1 MNQTLHPPQLFL
13 LLGTLC
19 MALLMRWQGAPLSSV
34 PESAAG
40 IVSFELA
47 RTKAQASAI
56 RNAWGETEAA
66 PLVQIAI
73 QNTRL
78 DFAFI
83 LFYMLFLYV
92 GATVTVVP
100 LPSKL
105 GTVAGYTGLL
115 ILIAALMDVIENG
128 LMLYQLQHRITS
140 VTAMATFIAATLK
153 FVLLL
158 LCALWIIFTALLRF
172 FTAVPTA

>member
-1 MNQTLHPPQLFL
+1 MTQGLHPPQLLL
-13 LLGTLC
+13 LLGTIC
-19 MALLMRWQGAPLSSV
+19 IALLMRWQGAPLSSL
-34 PESAAG
+34 PESPAG

-47 RTKAQASAI
+47 RTKTQAAAI

-83 LFYMLFLYV
+83 LFYMLFLYG
-92 GATVTVVP
+92 GATVGVVG
-100 LPSKL
+100 LPPKF
-105 GTVAGYTGLL
+105 GAMATYMGLF

-140 VTAMATFIAATLK
+140 VTAMATFIAATVK

-158 LCALWIIFTALLRF
+158 LSALWIIISSLLRF
-172 FTAVPTA
+172 FKAAPTA